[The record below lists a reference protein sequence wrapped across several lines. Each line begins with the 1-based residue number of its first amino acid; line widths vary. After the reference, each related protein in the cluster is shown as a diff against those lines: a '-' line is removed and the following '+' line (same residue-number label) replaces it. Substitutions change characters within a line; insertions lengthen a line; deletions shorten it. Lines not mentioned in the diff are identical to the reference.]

1 MPNSR
6 AAESPACI
14 GSVPISRFRLLVEP
28 AKGGPALAV
37 NEVNQLVPGQKLKYE
52 PLHLPAAI
60 KDKARV
66 AVLLAPPVGAK
77 SQHVEV
83 LDAQPAKEAA
93 TWDVPIRAR
102 VVGVV
107 FGPRGLS
114 VKKVSSL
121 VNQDDE
127 LIPELADYAHQT
139 ETVQALVQ
147 TLQQYE
153 QSPSTGQNMNA
164 ALQGFANQYNVFVPK
179 LDPSQP
185 ANEQASTLLRAVL
198 PSLSS
203 FDPLTSQRAA
213 TVQQTTGLAASVA
226 ALFFG
231 TPVGLAA
238 GGTALLTNLHTIV
251 SPDTKFAAAFTQTAG
266 NGLALCAKPVEKKSH
281 SRTAYLW
288 VLRVPDAAPPSV
300 SITEKANLPLESKCT
315 VEVSTAHPAQLKLLP
330 RAREWRLASGGHEV
344 SVPVKVDVGE
354 GHDALN
360 LDLTQAKLSPGEYH
374 LAALWDWTPL
384 EVKGA
389 VELHRL
395 GDFSGAHLAPES
407 EDRLVSGAGTVNIE
421 LAGADFEFV
430 HEVAILPAGD
440 AHAAPK
446 GLSFTLPK
454 GEAQGE
460 QLSFHVELDTTSLP
474 AGTYLL
480 RLTQAG
486 GAAQKVNITIH
497 PPNPT
502 LAHLPLRVNL
512 GETEQA
518 LELRGT
524 GLERITGITSQ
535 GAQWKLSPVAA
546 SSHGLSSRRATVKLQ
561 SSAHKGD
568 HLDASLTVEG
578 MHKPLDLSDVL
589 EVAGPLPKITDAK
602 ASFAQESDVALRPGE
617 VPSGTP
623 VSFAIHTENVD
634 APPSLSLACE
644 DAGTM
649 RRPVSLHPGDKDG
662 DATLDF
668 AGENLLFLSLDPGT
682 IGQSGCVLA
691 AAMTTPDAGTSAPY
705 TLGRVMR
712 LPRIEKFSLSDEKLG
727 DGLYLG
733 TLTGKDLQVIA
744 KTGWTA
750 EKGFPV
756 AGIPVPLPGTTDDQT
771 LRIGLSWPPPAPHAA
786 LYVWLRGETAGRK
799 TTARY

>member
-1 MPNSR
+1 M
-6 AAESPACI
+6 

-28 AKGGPALAV
+28 AKGGPALAI
-37 NEVNQLVPGQKLKYE
+37 NEVNQLMPGQKLKYQ

-60 KDKARV
+60 KEKARV
-66 AVLLAPPVGAK
+66 AVLLAPAPGAK

-83 LDAQPAKEAA
+83 LDAQPAKDAA
-93 TWDVPIRAR
+93 TWEVPIRAR

-121 VNQDDE
+121 VNKDDE

-164 ALQGFANQYNVFVPK
+164 ALQGFANQYNVLVPK

-203 FDPLTSQRAA
+203 FDPLTSQRAT

-238 GGTALLTNLHTIV
+238 GGTALLTNLHTIL
-251 SPDTKFAAAFTQTAG
+251 SPDTDFAAAFTQPVG
-266 NGLALCAKPVEKKSH
+266 NGLALCAKPVPQKSH

-300 SITEKANLPLESKCT
+300 SIAQTANLPLGSKST

-330 RAREWRLASGGHEV
+330 RAREWQLVADGHEV
-344 SVPVKVDVGE
+344 AVPVKVEVGD

-389 VELHRL
+389 VELHHL
-395 GDFSGAHLAPES
+395 GDFSGVRVSAES
-407 EDRLVSGAGTVNIE
+407 EDRLVSGAGTVSIE
-421 LAGADFEFV
+421 LTGADFEFV
-430 HEVAILPAGD
+430 HEVSLLPAGNTR
-440 AHAAPK
+440 AAPK
-446 GLSFTLPK
+446 GLSYTLPK
-454 GEAQGE
+454 GEAAGE
-460 QLSFHVELDTTSLP
+460 QLSLSVQVDTTSLP
-474 AGTYLL
+474 AGGYLL
-480 RLTQAG
+480 RLRQAG
-486 GAAQKVNITIH
+486 GATHDVTITIH

-502 LAHLPLRVNL
+502 LTHLPLRVNV
-512 GETEQA
+512 GETEQTA
-518 LELRGT
+518 ELRGI
-524 GLERITGITSQ
+524 GLERITGVTSE
-535 GAQWKLSPVAA
+535 GAQWKLLPVPAG
-546 SSHGLSSRRATVKLQ
+546 SHNLSERRATIKLLP
-561 SSAHKGD
+561 SAHKGAD
-568 HLDASLTVEG
+568 LDASLAVEG
-578 MHKPLDLSDVL
+578 LHKPLDLSDVL
-589 EVAGPLPKITDAK
+589 EVAGPLPKVADAK

-617 VPSGTP
+617 IPSGTP

-634 APPSLSLACE
+634 GSPTLSLACE
-644 DAGTM
+644 
-649 RRPVSLHPGDKDG
+649 
-662 DATLDF
+662 
-668 AGENLLFLSLDPGT
+668 
-682 IGQSGCVLA
+682 
-691 AAMTTPDAGTSAPY
+691 
-705 TLGRVMR
+705 
-712 LPRIEKFSLSDEKLG
+712 
-727 DGLYLG
+727 
-733 TLTGKDLQVIA
+733 
-744 KTGWTA
+744 
-750 EKGFPV
+750 
-756 AGIPVPLPGTTDDQT
+756 
-771 LRIGLSWPPPAPHAA
+771 
-786 LYVWLRGETAGRK
+786 
-799 TTARY
+799 ARYA